1 VGVQIPEIIGY
12 RAGMT
17 SVYYA
22 VTATLP
28 DEATA
33 DEYVAW
39 LEDGHVD
46 AVIKGGAHSGMIVR
60 LAPDPPGSRPQVMTQ
75 YIFPTRPVFDRYVAV
90 HAPKLREEGASK
102 FGPDRGVSM
111 SRRVGEVV

>member
-1 VGVQIPEIIGY
+1 
-12 RAGMT
+12 MT

-33 DEYVAW
+33 RAYVAW

-60 LAPDPPGSRPQVMTQ
+60 LEPESPGARPQVMTQ
-75 YIFPTRPVFDRYVAV
+75 YIFPTRAVFDRYVAV
-90 HAPKLREEGASK
+90 FAPKLREEGVAK

-111 SRRVGEVV
+111 SRRIGEVV

>member
-1 VGVQIPEIIGY
+1 
-12 RAGMT
+12 MS

-33 DEYVAW
+33 ARYVHW

-46 AVIKGGAHSGMIVR
+46 AVIKGGAHSAMIVR
-60 LAPDPPGSRPQVMTQ
+60 LEVEAGEKPQVMTQ
-75 YIFPTRPVFDRYVAV
+75 YVFATRENYDRYVAQV
-90 HAPKLREEGASK
+90 APGLRAEGVKL
-102 FGPDRGVSM
+102 FGPQTGVVM
-111 SRRVGEVV
+111 TRRVGKVV